1 MSEECCI
8 CGLPSPDGFDHE
20 RCFDEGTIGAD
31 EVEE

>member
-8 CGLPSPDGFDHE
+8 CGLESPDGYDHE
-20 RCFDEGTIGAD
+20 ICYDEGTIGAD